1 MFRKAEEDPQCVS
14 VAASQGLSSREPTCS
29 RLPNVDAML
38 FSFIDQAGCPS
49 TSLTSV
55 TNETHPRD
63 LWAQTLDDSLALLLV
78 TKVTLILS
86 LKQGVLPSSSG

>member
-1 MFRKAEEDPQCVS
+1 MF
-14 VAASQGLSSREPTCS
+14 
-29 RLPNVDAML
+29 

-63 LWAQTLDDSLALLLV
+63 LWAQTLDYSLALLLV
-78 TKVTLILS
+78 TEVTLILS
-86 LKQGVLPSSSG
+86 LKQGSSLLLVDKAFCHFYIDHMPKNLPLA